1 MPRIAYGRGKE
12 PRFLTVHQVVNH
24 FVLEACSSGFQPVW
38 NTHLVIVLA
47 SLSYYFRCLQPQYLW
62 AGEYFNFMKIISINP
77 HSNCS
82 TLIRPSSTFLRGGN
96 WELDCWSKF
105 PKVMEHL
112 CIGAVICTQE
122 PHSLKHYA
130 RVKLSVNLFHR
141 KKTRKMYRLG
151 MFEFL
156 GSLF

>member
-1 MPRIAYGRGKE
+1 
-12 PRFLTVHQVVNH
+12 
-24 FVLEACSSGFQPVW
+24 
-38 NTHLVIVLA
+38 
-47 SLSYYFRCLQPQYLW
+47 
-62 AGEYFNFMKIISINP
+62 
-77 HSNCS
+77 
-82 TLIRPSSTFLRGGN
+82 
-96 WELDCWSKF
+96 
-105 PKVMEHL
+105 MEHL

-130 RVKLSVNLFHR
+130 RVKLSVNLLHR